1 MRWYSIT
8 VSFMAKQEIIQKPI
22 VKIIDDYDGAE
33 LPDDTKPVRYRF
45 NSRSFDLYLSAAS
58 RKAVDAFIADL
69 TDGAD
74 EIGTSGRGDR
84 IKPPHTIHDLRKWAR
99 ANGHKVS
106 PNRRAPGKV
115 IRAFNDAH

>member
-1 MRWYSIT
+1 
-8 VSFMAKQEIIQKPI
+8 MAKQEIIQKPI
-22 VKIIDDYDGAE
+22 VKVIDDYDGAE
-33 LPDDTKPVRYRF
+33 LPEDTKPVRYRF
-45 NSRSFDLYLSAAS
+45 NGRSFDLYLSEAS
-58 RKAVDAFIADL
+58 RKAVDTFIADL

-84 IKPPHTIHDLRKWAR
+84 IKSPHTIHDLRKWAR
-99 ANGHKVS
+99 ENGHKVS

>member
-1 MRWYSIT
+1 
-8 VSFMAKQEIIQKPI
+8 MAKQEIIQKPI
-22 VKIIDDYDGAE
+22 VKIVDDYDGAE
-33 LPDDTKPVRYRF
+33 LPEDTKPVRYQLNGRT
-45 NSRSFDLYLSAAS
+45 FDLYLSEAS
-58 RKAVDAFIADL
+58 RQAVDGFIANL

-84 IKPPHTIHDLRKWAR
+84 IKSPHTIHDLRKWAKKH
-99 ANGHKVS
+99 GYEVS